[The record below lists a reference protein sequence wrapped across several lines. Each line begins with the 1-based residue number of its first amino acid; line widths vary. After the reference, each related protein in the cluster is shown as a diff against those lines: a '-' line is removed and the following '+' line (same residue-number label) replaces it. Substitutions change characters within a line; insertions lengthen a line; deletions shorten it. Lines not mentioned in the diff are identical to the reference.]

1 MLFRSQGAVQ
11 ARRIEC
17 APFSRKNFL
26 GALESI
32 RTLTREKPE
41 VFQPRLADLCAAVG
55 VAVVFVRELPKTG
68 VSGATRWIGDKAVIQ
83 LSLRY
88 KSNDQLWF
96 TFFHEAGHII
106 LHGRKEIFIEGNE
119 QSGEKEEE
127 ANAFAADKLIPD
139 AALRR
144 FLAKWDGRNLAE
156 VETFADQVGIA
167 PGIVIGRLQH
177 DGVMRRSYGN
187 HLKVFLRWVIQ
198 EAA

>member
-1 MLFRSQGAVQ
+1 MLFRS
-11 ARRIEC
+11 
-17 APFSRKNFL
+17 
-26 GALESI
+26 
-32 RTLTREKPE
+32 
-41 VFQPRLADLCAAVG
+41 RLADLCAAVG
-55 VAVVFVRELPKTG
+55 VAVVFVPELPKTG

-167 PGIVIGRLQH
+167 PGIVVGRLQH
-177 DGVMRRSYGN
+177 DGVLRRSYGN
-187 HLKVFLRWVIQ
+187 HLKVFLRWVVQ